1 MAELLT
7 EKYRPTKF
15 DDMLGRETQVEVVK
29 NMLEKQGEINH
40 LFLYGPAG
48 TGKTTFAKVIANEVL
63 GDKLKGNFFEF
74 NASADRGIDH
84 LREDILPLAK
94 ERGFGS
100 TPYKIILMDEADYIT
115 SDAQACFRR
124 ILEEHSKIT
133 RFIFT
138 GNYPYKL
145 IPALISRFTAIEFP
159 VIDAKVIAKRLWQIN
174 KAENLGLT
182 QDDVKTLT
190 KKSNGD
196 MRKAINLLQG
206 GSVNDETAK
215 LENMSLSDI
224 ANLSRNDRI
233 DLAFKGDPDQIFSI
247 LWEKVKSEQAWD
259 KLEQMANCNY
269 KMNQSV
275 HKTLFLSVLLDSVFK
290 K

>member
-7 EKYRPTKF
+7 EKYRPVKF
-15 DDMLGRETQVEVVK
+15 DDILGRESQIEIVK

-63 GDKLKGNFFEF
+63 GDKFKGNFFEF

-84 LREDILPLAK
+84 LRDDILPLAK

-115 SDAQACFRR
+115 PDAQACFRR
-124 ILEEHSKIT
+124 ILEEYSKIT

-159 VIDAKVIAKRLWQIN
+159 VIDAKVIAKRLWYIN
-174 KAENLGLT
+174 KTENLGLS
-182 QDDVKTLT
+182 QEDVKVLT

-206 GSVNDETAK
+206 GIVNDDTAL
-215 LENMSLSDI
+215 LESLSLKDI
-224 ANLSRNDRI
+224 ANLSRNERI
-233 DLAFKGDPDQIFSI
+233 ELAFKGDPDSIFAI
-247 LWEKVKSEQAWD
+247 LWEKVKTEQSWD

-269 KMNQSV
+269 KMNQSI